1 VSETHE
7 LGPVALP
14 GRPGAWTVTLADG
27 RIAGIEGAPGEPNRL
42 LLPAFADLHVHADR
56 AFVQGP
62 RPPRSLE
69 DAIEMTEAIRAAA
82 TPDLMRGRAERLLGA
97 ALSHGSTRVRSH
109 ADVDDVVEE
118 RAVAAVL
125 AAGETFA
132 RRVDVEVVAFA
143 SAATDPASDEGAAL
157 LRAAVE
163 AGATHLGAV
172 PAFYPDP
179 GASIDALLDLALEWD
194 LPVDVHLDETLDS
207 ATFNLGRLAEATIA
221 RGLEGRVTADHCCS
235 LAAVAEADAM
245 HAIELV
251 AAAGITV
258 IALAALNLYL
268 QDRDGSRLRGVTLV
282 RELLAAGVPVRF
294 GSDNVGDVFFPY
306 GDADPLEAAYLAAV
320 AAHVDDEDAL
330 LAGIADGRI
339 RVEEGDAADLVLVD
353 APSFREALA
362 RRPGGRRVFRSG
374 QPV

>member
-1 VSETHE
+1 
-7 LGPVALP
+7 
-14 GRPGAWTVTLADG
+14 
-27 RIAGIEGAPGEPNRL
+27 
-42 LLPAFADLHVHADR
+42 
-56 AFVQGP
+56 
-62 RPPRSLE
+62 
-69 DAIEMTEAIRAAA
+69 MTEAIRAAA
-82 TPDLMRGRAERLLGA
+82 TPELMRERAERLLGA

-125 AAGETFA
+125 AAAETFA

-143 SAATDPASDEGAAL
+143 SAATDPASDEGTAL

-179 GASIDALLDLALEWD
+179 GASIDALLDLALECG
-194 LPVDVHLDETLDS
+194 LPVDVHLDETLDPG
-207 ATFNLGRLAEATIA
+207 TFNLGRLAEATIA
-221 RGLEGRVTADHCCS
+221 RGVEGRVTADHCCS
-235 LAAVAEADAM
+235 LAAVAAADAA

-258 IALAALNLYL
+258 IALPALNLYL
-268 QDRDGSRLRGVTLV
+268 QDREGSRQRGVTLV

-320 AAHVDDEDAL
+320 AAHVDDDDAL
-330 LAGIADGRI
+330 LAGIADGRTH
-339 RVEEGDAADLVLVD
+339 VEEGDAVDLVLVD

-362 RRPGGRRVFRSG
+362 RRPGGRTVFRSG